1 VERRPPKPEHTQ
13 QLVIDGVEEDLDPAH
28 LARFQFE
35 RAVVWLDG
43 FKNGLI
49 ESLAAPKRS
58 IEVCFPVE
66 MEDGSVRTFRGY
78 RVLHNR
84 VMGPGKGG
92 VRYHPD
98 VTKEEVTALATL
110 MTWKC
115 ALLEI
120 PFGGAKGGVAC
131 DPKSLSQTE
140 LRRIT
145 RRFITEL
152 GDNIGPN
159 TDIPAPDMYTDEQ
172 TMSWIFDTYDI
183 LHPGRNN
190 LPVVTGKP
198 LDLGG
203 SLGRP
208 EATGR
213 GCLYATRRFLS
224 QQGVGGL
231 RSLEGARVAIQGFG
245 NVGMTAARL
254 FAASGARVVAV
265 SDSRGGIFSE
275 AGIDIE
281 AAARFKRQQGGVVGL
296 PDTLTITNPEL
307 LALDCDILVPAA
319 LGKQIHRGNA
329 HDIKARLVVEAA
341 NSPVTPGADDILTD
355 RGIPVLPDILVNA
368 GGVTVS
374 YFEWV
379 QNFSN
384 ERWTLEDVNERLRQK
399 MEAATDLVVQRWRQM
414 RDHERQAL
422 AATAGDDDVYGIP
435 VSLRTAALAVAVGRI
450 ANVTLERGIWP

>member
-1 VERRPPKPEHTQ
+1 MDKSAPKPEHTQ
-13 QLVIDGVEEDLDPAH
+13 QLSIEGRDEDLDPAH

-35 RAVVWLDG
+35 RAIAWLEG
-43 FKNGLI
+43 FKSGLI
-49 ESLAAPKRS
+49 QSLVAPRRT
-58 IEVCFPVE
+58 IEVHFPVE
-66 MEDGSVRTFRGY
+66 MEDGSVRTFHGF

-92 VRYHPD
+92 VRYHPEVD
-98 VTKEEVTALATL
+98 KHEVTALATL

-115 ALLEI
+115 ALLDI
-120 PFGGAKGGVAC
+120 PFGGAKGGVNC
-131 DPKSLSQTE
+131 NPKTLTQTE

-159 TDIPAPDMYTDEQ
+159 TDIPAPDMYTDAQ

-213 GCLYATRRFLS
+213 GCLYATMRYLEK
-224 QQGVGGL
+224 VGIGQSRTLEGL
-231 RSLEGARVAIQGFG
+231 RVVIQGFG
-245 NVGMTAARL
+245 NVGMTAAQL
-254 FAASGARVVAV
+254 FAQAGATVIGV
-265 SDSRGGIFSE
+265 SDSRGGIHQ
-275 AGIDIE
+275 ADGIDIA
-281 AAARFKRQQGGVVGL
+281 AAARFKEKEGSVVGL
-296 PDTLTITNPEL
+296 PDTMTVTNAEL
-307 LALDCDILVPAA
+307 LELDCDILIPAA
-319 LGKQIHRGNA
+319 LGKQIHTGNA
-329 HDIKARLVVEAA
+329 ERINARLIVEAA
-341 NSPVTPGADDILTD
+341 NGPVTPAADDILTD

-384 ERWTLEDVNERLRQK
+384 ERWALEDVNARLRGK
-399 MEAATDLVVQRWRQM
+399 MFDATDLVLTRWHAM
-414 RDHERQAL
+414 REEEEKAF
-422 AATAGDDDVYGIP
+422 AAETAAGDIYNVP
-435 VSLRTAALAVAVGRI
+435 VNLRTAALAVAIARI

>member
-1 VERRPPKPEHTQ
+1 MDKQPPRPEHTQ
-13 QLVIDGVEEDLDPAH
+13 QLAIDGMEEDLDPSH

-35 RAVVWLDG
+35 RAVAWLEG
-43 FKNGLI
+43 FKHGLI
-49 ESLAAPKRS
+49 DSLAAPKRT

-66 MEDGSVRTFRGY
+66 MEDGSVRTFSGY

-92 VRYHPD
+92 IRYHPQVD
-98 VTKEEVTALATL
+98 KQEVTALATL

-115 ALLEI
+115 ALLDV

-131 DPKSLSQTE
+131 DPKALSQTE

-159 TDIPAPDMYTDEQ
+159 TDIPAPDMYTNEQ
-172 TMSWIFDTYDI
+172 TMSWIYDTYDI

-213 GCLYATRRFLS
+213 GCLYVTQRYLERE
-224 QQGVGGL
+224 GL
-231 RSLEGARVAIQGFG
+231 GRARALDGIRVVVQGFG
-245 NVGMTAARL
+245 NVGQTAARL
-254 FAASGARVVAV
+254 FAEAGARVIAV
-265 SDSRGGIFSE
+265 SDSHGGILRE
-275 AGIDIE
+275 AGIDIG
-281 AAARFKRQQGGVVGL
+281 AAGKFKQKHGSVVGL
-296 PDTLTITNPEL
+296 PDTMTITNEEL
-307 LALDCDILVPAA
+307 LELDCDILIPAA

-329 HDIKARLVVEAA
+329 ERVKARLVVEAA
-341 NSPVTPGADDILTD
+341 NGPVTPAADDILTD

-384 ERWTLEDVNERLRQK
+384 ERWTLENVNNRLREK
-399 MEAATDLVVQRWRQM
+399 MFAATDLVLRRWHAM
-414 RDHERQAL
+414 REEEEKNFAVE
-422 AATAGDDDVYGIP
+422 AGEGEVYNVP
-435 VSLRTAALAVAVGRI
+435 VNLRTAALAVAVARI